1 MAIGAVALLAGV
13 VGLLVDRDPAP
24 GDEVS
29 VAATSASSSTSTTLV
44 STTSIL
50 AVETPQ
56 AFYDAFAAA
65 MQAGDVDV
73 LVGRLHPTTFDR
85 YDDATCRAYLAA
97 VIDADFTAAVT
108 GTAPPARWSWT
119 TDGLERDIDDAIA
132 VRVRI
137 ATGEQETHLAP
148 VDGQLRWFTDC
159 GNPKEG
165 AR

>member
-1 MAIGAVALLAGV
+1 MAIGAVALLVGV
-13 VGLLVDRDPAP
+13 VGLVIDRNPAP

-29 VAATSASSSTSTTLV
+29 VAASTSTSTSTTLV
-44 STTSIL
+44 STTSVL
-50 AVETPQ
+50 AVETPV
-56 AFYDAFAAA
+56 AFYGAFAAA
-65 MQAGDVDV
+65 MQAGDVDA
-73 LVGRLHPTTFDR
+73 LVGRLHPTTFER

-97 VIDADFTAAVT
+97 VADDDFAAEVTDA
-108 GTAPPARWSWT
+108 APPARWSWT
-119 TDGLERDIDDAIA
+119 TDGLERDIGDAIA

-137 ATGEQETHLAP
+137 GTREQETHLAP